1 MNTLITDTE
10 KQCDPASK
18 DLVLV
23 SVVIIGAVLFGI
35 IIGFLRWI
43 ILKVPM
49 CFVYERVHFFT

>member
-10 KQCDPASK
+10 RQCDPASK

-23 SVVIIGAVLFGI
+23 SVVIIAAVLFGI
-35 IIGFLRWI
+35 IIGSLIW

-49 CFVYERVHFFT
+49 CFVCECVHVFF